1 MVRKT
6 LLVKPLE
13 TAPTIEV
20 GKPAQTPKQ
29 SNRKKASTIQ
39 KESWSWNPKD
49 NVQNPM
55 WNTLSEC
62 VEMQK
67 ATKFTTKETNFKEG
81 IDRPAPK

>member
-1 MVRKT
+1 MSPSTFIWKHKQTKIASDLRNMVRKT

-39 KESWSWNPKD
+39 KES
-49 NVQNPM
+49 
-55 WNTLSEC
+55 
-62 VEMQK
+62 
-67 ATKFTTKETNFKEG
+67 
-81 IDRPAPK
+81 